1 MGEEFTQVVAEVL
14 ELNGKFDRVVDAI
27 EVVKDK
33 QDDMAADVKE
43 IREAVYNPD
52 QGIYARLRELEG
64 WKETST
70 KLIWLII
77 TSMIGLTTAYA
88 WARIVSSG

>member
-1 MGEEFTQVVAEVL
+1 MGDEFTQVVAEVL

-33 QDDMAADVKE
+33 QDDMASDVKE

-52 QGIYARLRELEG
+52 QGIYARLRELES
-64 WKETST
+64 WKNTSS

-88 WARIVSSG
+88 WAQILMAG

>member
-1 MGEEFTQVVAEVL
+1 MDDATTIIAEVL
-14 ELNGKFDRVVDAI
+14 ELNGKFERVLDAI

-33 QDDMAADVKE
+33 QDDMAVDVSK

-52 QGIYARLRELEG
+52 EGIYARLRELEG
-64 WKETST
+64 WKNTST

-77 TSMIGLTTAYA
+77 TSLVALTTAA
-88 WARIVSSG
+88 MWSQLLSPGG